1 MKIFGDDVSPGAN
14 YKSVMATK
22 TSTSRELCKMALKRY
37 GVQDKVE
44 KYVLCEVLG
53 KLLPLEGMKE
63 KNKNKKKNKQG
74 LFYYNFHSFTQ
85 K

>member
-37 GVQDKVE
+37 GVHDKVE

-53 KLLPLEGMKE
+53 KLLPLEGVKE

-74 LFYYNFHSFTQ
+74 WFYYIFYSFTQ

>member
-37 GVQDKVE
+37 GVQDKVDR
-44 KYVLCEVLG
+44 YVLCEVLG
-53 KLLPLEGMKE
+53 KLHQPLEGAKE

-74 LFYYNFHSFTQ
+74 WFYQTF
-85 K
+85 